1 MQAGSGIIKFTLM
14 IMKRRSLSRAKLLK
28 INCKTKCFDVFGL
41 KMFVFDIF
49 KPIIVGN
56 VY

>member
-1 MQAGSGIIKFTLM
+1 M
-14 IMKRRSLSRAKLLK
+14 IMQRRSLSWAKLLK
-28 INCKTKCFDVFGL
+28 INYRTKYFDVFCL
-41 KMFVFDIF
+41 VMFVFDIF